1 MDFVTYGQL
10 ILVWGFLQQTWKRY
24 GSDTDSIFYRK
35 TILQNLSRPN
45 SCQNMN
51 RQNGG
56 RMVAAIAGDWF
67 FAAICASP
75 VMAHTDLKVG

>member
-1 MDFVTYGQL
+1 MQETR
-10 ILVWGFLQQTWKRY
+10 KRY
-24 GSDTDSIFYRK
+24 GFDTDSKFDRK
-35 TILQNLSRPN
+35 TILQNLLRPN

-56 RMVAAIAGDWF
+56 RMVAAIAGAWF

-75 VMAHTDLKVG
+75 VMAHTDIKVGRGVD